1 MYMEKEGSLVGVL
14 RIGSRERIEQVA
26 RGLLY
31 MNTLEYFI
39 KLEADVLRSDSGEAT
54 SHIFR
59 GDGAVLQ
66 IKIDGEFRP
75 VGELHGPI
83 RYRSDENLK
92 VNVFCMYAL
101 RESQSGVVVDPRNF
115 DFGDTFAVFTDFDEF
130 TRRVQAALVGTGQ
143 SAQWAP
149 VDYIDYATYQGPTG
163 VFKKDRS
170 FSYQSELRLALVPG
184 FGTAHQLDV
193 GDLSDIIR
201 IGRSEDLRHITFRRK
216 P

>member
-1 MYMEKEGSLVGVL
+1 ML
-14 RIGSRERIEQVA
+14 RGDA
-26 RGLLY
+26 
-31 MNTLEYFI
+31 
-39 KLEADVLRSDSGEAT
+39 GEAT

-59 GDGAVLQ
+59 GDGAVLHF
-66 IKIDGEFRP
+66 KIDGEFRP

-101 RESQSGVVVDPRNF
+101 RESPSGVVVDPRNL
-115 DFGDTFAVFTDFDEF
+115 DFGDTVAIFTDFEEF
-130 TRRVQAALVGTGQ
+130 TRRVQVALAGTGQ
-143 SAQWAP
+143 SVQWAP

-163 VFKKDRS
+163 VFKKDSR
-170 FSYQSELRLALVPG
+170 FSYQSELRPLLLPG
-184 FGTAHQLDV
+184 FGTAHQLNV

-201 IGRSEDLRHITFRRK
+201 IGRSENLRHITFRRN

>member
-1 MYMEKEGSLVGVL
+1 
-14 RIGSRERIEQVA
+14 
-26 RGLLY
+26 
-31 MNTLEYFI
+31 
-39 KLEADVLRSDSGEAT
+39 
-54 SHIFR
+54 
-59 GDGAVLQ
+59 
-66 IKIDGEFRP
+66 
-75 VGELHGPI
+75 
-83 RYRSDENLK
+83 
-92 VNVFCMYAL
+92 MYAL